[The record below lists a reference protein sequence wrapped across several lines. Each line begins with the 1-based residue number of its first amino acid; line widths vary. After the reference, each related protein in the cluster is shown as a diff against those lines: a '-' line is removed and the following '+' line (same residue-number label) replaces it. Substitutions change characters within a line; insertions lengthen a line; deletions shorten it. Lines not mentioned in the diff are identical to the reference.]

1 MLSEVVRKHLLSIKH
16 YFLNDD
22 DIEIAVHAGWKARD
36 KEIDDLKSENAKLRE
51 ALEFY
56 AKGSEGDDLE
66 PKPEKAHLYEKDYP
80 VDHAY
85 WRQRSMS
92 DYWSGRR
99 AREALNDL
107 RKGGE

>member
-1 MLSEVVRKHLLSIKH
+1 MLSEFVRKPLLTLSKH
-16 YFLNDD
+16 PLDDD
-22 DIEIAVHAGWKARD
+22 DIEIAIHAGWKARD
-36 KEIDDLKSENAKLRE
+36 GEIKELEAEIARLRE

-99 AREALNDL
+99 AREAL
-107 RKGGE
+107 KGGE